1 MDLMKRLNRINKLG
15 KQMKMSQASISHHNE
30 VILEACNRPR
40 NQFNDRIIADVT
52 IDKIK
57 AMKELTKATN
67 ELERIH
73 KGEKTW

>member
-1 MDLMKRLNRINKLG
+1 MEVWKHIIRLKEQILIL
-15 KQMKMSQASISHHNE
+15 QTSISHHNE

-57 AMKELTKATN
+57 AMKELTKSTN
-67 ELERIH
+67 ELDRIH
-73 KGEKTW
+73 KGEETW